1 MKNAIN
7 KTIKLLLLP
16 LIVLMSFTACQDE
29 VTDVTDP
36 DQQETL
42 VANSPLATSVERTT
56 LRDGSAD
63 NIIDSGNCISVN
75 LPVTVNVNGL
85 EITIDSEE
93 DLEVIEAIF
102 DEFDDDED
110 ILEIVFPI
118 VIILNDYTEVTI
130 NNQEELEQF
139 VDECSGEN
147 EDDDDI
153 ECIDFQYPITISV
166 FDSNFDVI
174 DTITINSDEELYH
187 FIDELDG
194 SVLASIN
201 FPVTM
206 INADGTT
213 TVVNNNDELLAAI
226 EAADD
231 SCDEDDDN
239 DYNDD
244 DNIDISADDLGF
256 LLTECTWT
264 VDKLEVNDQDLE
276 EQYEGYVFTFFEN
289 GTVKA
294 EINGN
299 FDEGTWELIQTDAGI
314 KLNLQMNNLTD
325 FNNELWQL
333 HEIHDEYGEVK
344 IDFRQG
350 EDRLRFEKHD
360 CDVNP
365 AVCPEDVVDAILA
378 ECYWRAGFN
387 GDDNLAEYEF
397 YFNEND
403 DLVVQHSVNDQEI
416 VGFWNASTNDNGATT
431 MTFEIGQPL
440 SDINGEWTVIE
451 CSDERV
457 KMVMGDLYLV
467 FERECESDSP
477 YSCIENIDLTVAV
490 CDDDVNDGLTE
501 FDLTALL
508 ANCANDQLELAY
520 FVSLADAENNV
531 NPIEF
536 PYTNVTN
543 PQTLY
548 LRASVP
554 GTTDFEVFEVQ
565 LIVEDCSTGCTEAD
579 VDLFLMECEWFAV
592 DFNGSDDLSIFEL
605 DFNDNSNLVITNT
618 TNNETVNGFWAT
630 SETADGVW
638 IELDNLNGSNIQ
650 ALTGTWLVTECSET
664 RLKLENDNNGY
675 VVIERECN

>member
-231 SCDEDDDN
+231 TCDEDDDN

-276 EQYEGYVFTFFEN
+276 DQYEGYVFTFFEN

-333 HEIHDEYGEVK
+333 HEIDDEYGEVK

-416 VGFWNASTNDNGATT
+416 VGFWNTSTTDSGATV
-431 MTFEIGQPL
+431 MNFDVDQPL
-440 SDINGEWTVIE
+440 GDINGEWTVIE

-457 KMVMGDLYLV
+457 KMVMGDLYL
-467 FERECESDSP
+467 
-477 YSCIENIDLTVAV
+477 
-490 CDDDVNDGLTE
+490 
-501 FDLTALL
+501 
-508 ANCANDQLELAY
+508 
-520 FVSLADAENNV
+520 
-531 NPIEF
+531 
-536 PYTNVTN
+536 
-543 PQTLY
+543 
-548 LRASVP
+548 
-554 GTTDFEVFEVQ
+554 
-565 LIVEDCSTGCTEAD
+565 
-579 VDLFLMECEWFAV
+579 
-592 DFNGSDDLSIFEL
+592 
-605 DFNDNSNLVITNT
+605 
-618 TNNETVNGFWAT
+618 
-630 SETADGVW
+630 
-638 IELDNLNGSNIQ
+638 
-650 ALTGTWLVTECSET
+650 
-664 RLKLENDNNGY
+664 
-675 VVIERECN
+675 